1 MKKQYILSILLT
13 TCLVC
18 VVSAGQYSL
27 WYNQPAKDWQKEA
40 LPIGSGSLGAMI
52 FGDAAKEHIQFNEDT
67 LWIGDEQ
74 DTGAYQTFGDI
85 YVDLGHANP
94 KGYRRELDISRSVHT
109 IRYRHDGV
117 NYTRQY
123 FASHPAGV
131 MVFHFAADR
140 KGAYTGTVSLVDA
153 HKATVTA
160 KQNRLQA
167 TGTLAG
173 YVYTGGSNRGKEDLS
188 CDIALVYESQLV
200 VLNQGGSV
208 KAEDGKIA
216 FNRVDSF
223 TILLTAGTDYLNQ
236 RSKGWKGPHPHERI
250 FSRLKAASEKP
261 FKKLMKEHVQD
272 YQSLFDRLVLN
283 IGQTADAVLR
293 LPTDERLKLYQE
305 KKPDPD
311 LEEMLFQYARY
322 LMISSSRP
330 GTLPANLQGV
340 WNQSN
345 RPPWRSDYHTDV
357 NIQMNYW
364 FVDQANLSECFGP
377 LAEWFNSIREVR
389 KEETKAAF
397 NTRGW
402 ITHAENGIFGG
413 STWKWSKGDAAWV
426 AQNLWDH
433 YAYSQDETYLR
444 TRAYP
449 IMKELCA
456 FWEDN
461 LKALDDGVLVS
472 PDGFSP
478 EHGPHEDGVSFDQQ
492 LVWDLFTN
500 TIEASQALGVD
511 KAFRERI
518 ASLKARLLG
527 PKIGRWGQL
536 QEWMVDRDDPK
547 DKHRHL
553 SHLIAVHPGRQI
565 SPLTTP
571 KFAEAAKVSMNAR
584 GDGATGWSK
593 AWKINIWARLHDGDR
608 AYKLLSE
615 QIRGN
620 YFSNLFGYHP
630 PFQIDGNFGY
640 ASGLCEMLVQSHM
653 GKIHLLP
660 ALPKAW
666 ASGQVKGLRVRGG
679 YKLDM
684 TWDAQKLTRV
694 TLRGVSNQNASCK
707 ILYGEK
713 TKTSNVPQGAGVTL
727 NAALEPVDTT
737 N

>member
-397 NTRGW
+397 NTRG
-402 ITHAENGIFGG
+402 
-413 STWKWSKGDAAWV
+413 
-426 AQNLWDH
+426 
-433 YAYSQDETYLR
+433 
-444 TRAYP
+444 
-449 IMKELCA
+449 
-456 FWEDN
+456 
-461 LKALDDGVLVS
+461 
-472 PDGFSP
+472 
-478 EHGPHEDGVSFDQQ
+478 
-492 LVWDLFTN
+492 
-500 TIEASQALGVD
+500 
-511 KAFRERI
+511 
-518 ASLKARLLG
+518 
-527 PKIGRWGQL
+527 
-536 QEWMVDRDDPK
+536 
-547 DKHRHL
+547 
-553 SHLIAVHPGRQI
+553 
-565 SPLTTP
+565 
-571 KFAEAAKVSMNAR
+571 
-584 GDGATGWSK
+584 
-593 AWKINIWARLHDGDR
+593 
-608 AYKLLSE
+608 
-615 QIRGN
+615 
-620 YFSNLFGYHP
+620 
-630 PFQIDGNFGY
+630 
-640 ASGLCEMLVQSHM
+640 
-653 GKIHLLP
+653 
-660 ALPKAW
+660 
-666 ASGQVKGLRVRGG
+666 
-679 YKLDM
+679 
-684 TWDAQKLTRV
+684 
-694 TLRGVSNQNASCK
+694 
-707 ILYGEK
+707 
-713 TKTSNVPQGAGVTL
+713 
-727 NAALEPVDTT
+727 
-737 N
+737 